1 MRKAPSIP
9 TINIEAFNY
18 ELHQD
23 SIAFEP
29 TKHRDESRLL
39 VYEND
44 TIRHSRYTSIADF
57 LPASSHLFFNDTK
70 VIAAR
75 LLFRKNT
82 GATIEIF
89 LLEPLDGNYEQL
101 HKTLSSTWKC
111 LVGGNKKWKQDEV
124 LQLDIKTPT
133 ASVLLTARRIE
144 KAENY
149 TAIEFKWNQEISFTD
164 LIAATGQI
172 PLPPYIKRE
181 TSEEDKNRYQ
191 TVYAKEEGSVAA
203 PTAGLHFT
211 PAIFETLSN
220 KGIEKSFLT
229 LHVGAGTFKPVTA
242 SSIAEHH
249 MHEEYFEVEY
259 NTIVALTDS
268 NKCKIAVGTTSLRTL
283 ESLYWIGLQLMHST
297 NEINLHSLQLHQ
309 WEHFQW
315 EDQEQ
320 VEAAIIF
327 KHLAD
332 LMKKNDVTKLIGH
345 TGICITPGYGF
356 KVIDALVTNF
366 HQPQSTLLLLIAA
379 IVGDEWK
386 RIYQTALEMKYRFL
400 SYGDGSILFL
410 KKD

>member
-1 MRKAPSIP
+1 MKKKPSIP
-9 TINIEAFNY
+9 FINIQAFTY
-18 ELHQD
+18 DLPQE

-29 TKHRDESRLL
+29 TKQRDTSRLL

-44 TIRHSRYTSIADF
+44 TIRHSHYSAIADF
-57 LPASSHLFFNDTK
+57 LPTKAHLFFNDTK

-75 LLFRKNT
+75 LLFKKNT

-101 HKTLSSTWKC
+101 HKIGVCTWKC
-111 LVGGNKKWKQDEV
+111 LVGGSKKWKQDEN
-124 LQLDIKTPT
+124 LQVEIHTSPIT
-133 ASVLLTARRIE
+133 TILTAKRIE
-144 KAENY
+144 KSENY
-149 TAIEFKWNQEISFTD
+149 TTVEFIWDQEISFNQ
-164 LIAATGQI
+164 LITATGQI

-181 TSEEDKNRYQ
+181 PKEEDKNRYQ

-211 PAIFETLSN
+211 SGIFESLTK

-242 SSIAEHH
+242 SSIADHQ
-249 MHEEYFEVEY
+249 MHEEYFEVDY
-259 NTIVALTDS
+259 LTISQLTNES
-268 NKCKIAVGTTSLRTL
+268 KFRIAVGTTSLRTL
-283 ESLYWIGLQLMHST
+283 ESLYWIGLQLMQSKK
-297 NEINLHSLQLHQ
+297 EINLHALQLQQ
-309 WEHFQW
+309 WQHFQW
-315 EDQEQ
+315 ELEEQLEATTVFKFLLELMQENN
-320 VEAAIIF
+320 V
-327 KHLAD
+327 
-332 LMKKNDVTKLIGH
+332 NKLIGH
-345 TGICITPGYGF
+345 TGICITPGYTF

-386 RIYQTALEMKYRFL
+386 KIYKTAIEDGYRFL
-400 SYGDGSILFL
+400 SYGDGSLLFL

>member
-1 MRKAPSIP
+1 MRKSPSIP
-9 TINIEAFNY
+9 TIDAQDFNY
-18 ELHQD
+18 DLPQE

-29 TKHRDESRLL
+29 SQQRDESRLL

-57 LPASSHLFFNDTK
+57 LPASSQLFFNNTK

-75 LLFRKNT
+75 LLFKKNT
-82 GATIEIF
+82 GAKIEIF

-101 HKTLSSTWKC
+101 HQTGSNTWKC
-111 LVGGNKKWKQDEV
+111 LVGGNKKWKQEET
-124 LQLDIKTPT
+124 LQLEINTSPLPT
-133 ASVLLTARRIE
+133 VLSARRIE

-149 TAIEFKWNQEISFTD
+149 TAIEFKWNQDLTFTE

-181 TSEEDKNRYQ
+181 AKEEDKNRYQ

-211 PAIFETLSN
+211 PAIFERLSN
-220 KGIEKSFLT
+220 KGIETSFLT

-242 SSIAEHH
+242 ASIAEHQ
-249 MHEEYFEVEY
+249 MHEEYFEVDY
-259 NTIVALTDS
+259 QTITALTAR
-268 NKCKIAVGTTSLRTL
+268 NKFNVAVGTTSLRTL
-283 ESLYWIGLQLMHST
+283 ESLYWIGLQLIH
-297 NEINLHSLQLHQ
+297 NKKDVHLHSLQLNQ

-315 EDQEQ
+315 EDEEQ
-320 VEAAIIF
+320 KETTIIF
-327 KHLAD
+327 QYLAEQ
-332 LMKKNDVTKLIGH
+332 MKKNGVSKLIGH
-345 TGICITPGYGF
+345 TGICITPGYRF
-356 KVIDALVTNF
+356 KVIDALITNF

-386 RIYQTALEMKYRFL
+386 RIYQTALKEGYRFL